1 MIQFIAFT
9 LAAATPVAEPAAP
22 QDFLTPHLE
31 AKRHDNMRRHQ
42 MRLAKRRAALR
53 GETRTPVASRK
64 VTLMERQSAWNANK
78 SEYRKRMLRDGPA
91 SADRWLDSLVIAGR
105 K

>member
-9 LAAATPVAEPAAP
+9 LAAATPAAEPAAP

-31 AKRHDNMRRHQ
+31 SQRYDNLRRHQ
-42 MRLAKRRAALR
+42 QRQAKRNRERRA
-53 GETRTPVASRK
+53 TTPASSIS
-64 VTLMERQSAWNANK
+64 MAERQSAWNANK

-91 SADRWLDSLVIAGR
+91 SADRWLDSLVMAGR